1 MSSDLEL
8 APGSGRRSPQEIA
21 KLFEIARGET
31 DTIRQLNGCV
41 EALHEA
47 QEAKQALMTL
57 TPEEV
62 RAALEHRRPKVGEEP

>member
-8 APGSGRRSPQEIA
+8 EPGAGRRSPQEVA
-21 KLFEIARGET
+21 KLFEIAHGET

-47 QEAKQALMTL
+47 KEAKQALMTL

-62 RAALEHRRPKVGEEP
+62 RAALEHRRLNAGEAP

>member
-8 APGSGRRSPQEIA
+8 EQGSGPRSPQEVA
-21 KLFEIARGET
+21 ALFEIARGET
-31 DTIRQLNGCV
+31 AAIRLLDGCV
-41 EALHEA
+41 EAMHDV

-62 RAALEHRRPKVGEEP
+62 RAALEHRRLKVGKAP